1 MAATNGYVI
10 YICDTE
16 TTGLDASQHEVVEI
30 SMSRI
35 IPQDDNS
42 YNEEQRSWLIKAI
55 NPKTI
60 SDEALAING
69 HKREDILHISK
80 FGKENY
86 LLPQAVVDDIEM
98 WMMGDNVSAMDRIF
112 AGQNPN
118 FDIDMLKAMWRRNNR
133 TDEDFP
139 FAVERGNRVVD
150 TKMIVTLFDICTGR
164 RRKYY
169 GLGKLVKACG
179 VKKDKAHR
187 ADGDVRM
194 TRDLLL
200 KLIAIIQPA
209 VAEQFYTCY
218 SDDEEE

>member
-1 MAATNGYVI
+1 MSKGYVI
-10 YICDTE
+10 YISDTE
-16 TTGLDASQHEVVEI
+16 TTGLDPEQHEVIEL
-30 SMSRI
+30 SMSRL
-35 IPQDDNS
+35 IPQEDGS
-42 YNEEQRSWLIKAI
+42 YNEEQKSWLLKALK
-55 NPKTI
+55 PQTI
-60 SDEALAING
+60 SDEALAVNG

-80 FGKENY
+80 YGKENY
-86 LLPQAVVDDIEM
+86 QHPSAAIDDIEM
-98 WMMGDNVSAMDRIF
+98 WMLGDNVSAMDRIF

-118 FDIDMLKAMWRRNNR
+118 FDIDMLKALWKRNGR
-133 TDEDFP
+133 TEEDFP
-139 FAVERGNRVVD
+139 FAVERGNRVID

-200 KLIAIIQPA
+200 KLISIIQKP
-209 VAEQFYTCY
+209 VAEQFSTCY